1 MLCDL
6 IAVYSITRKL
16 AIKSHTFSIKM
27 FDTIQKKDN
36 CLQNN
41 ARGNKGLCEHKTI
54 VHMRTKSKIV
64 HWYHQPLNTISKCD
78 S

>member
-27 FDTIQKKDN
+27 FDTIQKKITVFKITPEVIKVF
-36 CLQNN
+36 
-41 ARGNKGLCEHKTI
+41 AS
-54 VHMRTKSKIV
+54 TKR
-64 HWYHQPLNTISKCD
+64 
-78 S
+78 